1 VKLEQVRPV
10 KLEQAQAAIKLPRS
24 LVDPPAVEENP
35 PFDEDDEMAS
45 TAEAAAEPFAT
56 GIAAPAAVA
65 PAAAMGDFPEAAAG
79 GMGGATAGAVSAPE
93 FLHYFAAAGTAT
105 IGMNSAPPADE
116 ATPPLVDSLPR
127 QPENQAVDPAASSSS
142 SSGYCGGAGV
152 PEVPVSAAP
161 EGVADPVVAALEG
174 FTQAA
179 RMGIGC
185 RSNKTGIANVALSKS
200 GRGCCKHCKAKIANK
215 VPRFLYWH
223 SHTAPPGWIHTGCIV
238 GLPFSAAELR
248 DNLSDLSPT
257 EPILRDAVVDAMA
270 ALTARAF

>member
-1 VKLEQVRPV
+1 
-10 KLEQAQAAIKLPRS
+10 
-24 LVDPPAVEENP
+24 VDPPAVEENP

-45 TAEAAAEPFAT
+45 TAEAAAEPFVT

-65 PAAAMGDFPEAAAG
+65 PAAAMGDFLEAAAG
-79 GMGGATAGAVSAPE
+79 GMGGAAAGAVSAPE
-93 FLHYFAAAGTAT
+93 ILHYFAAAGTAT

-127 QPENQAVDPAASSSS
+127 QPENQAVDPAASCSS
-142 SSGYCGGAGV
+142 SSGYFGGAGV

-161 EGVADPVVAALEG
+161 EE
-174 FTQAA
+174 FTLSA

-185 RSNKTGIANVALSKS
+185 RSRKTGIANVALSKS
-200 GRGCCKHCKAKIANK
+200 GRGFCKHCRAKIANS

-223 SHTAPPGWIHTGCIV
+223 SKTAPSGWIHTGCIV
-238 GLPFSAAELR
+238 GLPFSAAELK
-248 DNLSDLSPT
+248 DDLSSLSPT

>member
-24 LVDPPAVEENP
+24 LVDPPAVEENH
-35 PFDEDDEMAS
+35 PFDEDAEMAS
-45 TAEAAAEPFAT
+45 TAEAAAESFAT

-65 PAAAMGDFPEAAAG
+65 PAAAVGDFPEAVAG
-79 GMGGATAGAVSAPE
+79 GMGGATAGAESAPE
-93 FLHYFAAAGTAT
+93 ILHYFAAAGTAT

-127 QPENQAVDPAASSSS
+127 LQAAAVDPAASSSS

-161 EGVADPVVAALEG
+161 EGVADPVVAAPEG
-174 FTQAA
+174 FDQSA
-179 RMGIGC
+179 RMATGC
-185 RSNKTGIANVALSKS
+185 RSSKTGISGVELSKS
-200 GRGCCKHCKAKIANK
+200 GQARCKHCKATIAK
-215 VPRFLYWH
+215 SVPRFLYWH
-223 SHTAPPGWIHTGCIV
+223 SKKAPPGWIHTGCIV

-248 DNLSDLSPT
+248 DNLSSLRPT